1 MQHGTRIYSALLLV
15 LVIAGICRAQL
26 PDYRPAQQVSGTIRT
41 CGSPQ
46 MADLLR
52 LYEDGFRKLQPQVQ
66 FQDDLKSTLTAVSG
80 VSARHADIGLLGRE
94 IWPTEEQAFASV
106 TGHAPR
112 VTQVAMGSYDV
123 PRATFALMV
132 FVHRDNPLASLSLE
146 QLARIFSVEASGDDQ
161 TAIRTWGDLGLTG
174 PWATRPIHLYGFAE
188 ENDKSQIFRRLVFTH
203 GERRRDD
210 LRQISNAP
218 GSRGADAGDLIIRAV
233 SADLDGIGISNVHYA
248 TTQVRSVPL
257 SMPSHPAPIAPTREN
272 VASGLYPLTRAVFM
286 VTRGGA
292 EPADTPTLEFLRFVL
307 SRQGREAVMQEGNYL
322 PLPQGIA
329 APELRELNVR

>member
-1 MQHGTRIYSALLLV
+1 
-15 LVIAGICRAQL
+15 
-26 PDYRPAQQVSGTIRT
+26 
-41 CGSPQ
+41 
-46 MADLLR
+46 
-52 LYEDGFRKLQPQVQ
+52 
-66 FQDDLKSTLTAVSG
+66 
-80 VSARHADIGLLGRE
+80 
-94 IWPTEEQAFASV
+94 
-106 TGHAPR
+106 
-112 VTQVAMGSYDV
+112 MGSYDV
-123 PRATFALMV
+123 PKATFALMI

-203 GERRRDD
+203 GERWRDD

-218 GSRGADAGDLIIRAV
+218 DSPGADAGDLVIRAV

-248 TTQVRSVPL
+248 TTQVRAVPL
-257 SMPSHPAPIAPTREN
+257 STPSHPAPIAPTREN